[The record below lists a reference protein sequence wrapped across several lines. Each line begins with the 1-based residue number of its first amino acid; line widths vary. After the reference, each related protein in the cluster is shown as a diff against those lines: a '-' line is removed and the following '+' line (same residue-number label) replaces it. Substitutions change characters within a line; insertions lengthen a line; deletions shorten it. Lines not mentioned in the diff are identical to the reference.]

1 MYILDTDQQ
10 ISLIREMTQLRKDA
24 QRWEVYYHHPSTNAM
39 WKSYFPKATG
49 NNRGPKVLRTEPVP
63 DLLEKRL
70 ENCLIE
76 DIPENAI
83 GLGIELS
90 AKPERWEQTMD
101 IVAQNYHRYHRRQL
115 PLFLENLG
123 IENYKTLFKEI
134 DYDPEANN
142 IPIGS
147 FDSLARQSKKIRFKR
162 FWSF

>member
-1 MYILDTDQQ
+1 MYILDTDRQT
-10 ISLIREMTQLRKDA
+10 SMIREMTQLRKDT
-24 QRWEVYYHHPSTNAM
+24 RSWEVYYHHPSTNAM

-49 NNRGPKVLRTEPVP
+49 NDRGPKVLRTEPVP

-70 ENCLIE
+70 ENCLVE

-90 AKPERWEQTMD
+90 ATPEKWEQVMD
-101 IVAQNYHRYHRRQL
+101 IVAQNYHRYNRRQL
-115 PLFLENLG
+115 FLFLKNIG

-134 DYDPEANN
+134 DYDAEASN
-142 IPIGS
+142 ISIES
-147 FDSLARQSKKIRFKR
+147 FDLLARQSKKIRFKR